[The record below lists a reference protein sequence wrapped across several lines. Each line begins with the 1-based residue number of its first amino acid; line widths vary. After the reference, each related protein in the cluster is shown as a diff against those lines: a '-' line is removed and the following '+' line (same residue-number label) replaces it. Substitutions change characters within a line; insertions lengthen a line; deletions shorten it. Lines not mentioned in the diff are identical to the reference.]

1 MTDKPATDKKP
12 AAKFRDGALTVTVW
26 KNAGDKGGAWYSV
39 TPSRIYKK
47 GDAWNETDR
56 FGYDDLMPLAKLLD
70 EAHTWIRDKQQAE
83 RKPA

>member
-12 AAKFRDGALTVTVW
+12 A
-26 KNAGDKGGAWYSV
+26 
-39 TPSRIYKK
+39 
-47 GDAWNETDR
+47 AWNETDR

-83 RKPA
+83 RKAA